1 MARAFHLVSTSSFER
16 DVRTLTKRNF
26 KLLSQIQSSFDI
38 LEEDPHNTS
47 RHYPIKKL
55 VGVKPGQ
62 GQWRIRLGNFR
73 LRYDIVGAD
82 IILYSFKHRKE
93 AY

>member
-1 MARAFHLVSTSSFER
+1 MAHGYRLVSTSSFER
-16 DVRTLTKRNF
+16 DVRTLTKRNL
-26 KLLSQIQSSFDI
+26 KLLSQIESSLDI
-38 LEEDPHNTS
+38 LEEDPRNVS
-47 RHYPIKKL
+47 QQYPIKKL

-73 LRYDIVGAD
+73 LRYDLIGNDV
-82 IILYSFKHRKE
+82 ILYSFKHRKE